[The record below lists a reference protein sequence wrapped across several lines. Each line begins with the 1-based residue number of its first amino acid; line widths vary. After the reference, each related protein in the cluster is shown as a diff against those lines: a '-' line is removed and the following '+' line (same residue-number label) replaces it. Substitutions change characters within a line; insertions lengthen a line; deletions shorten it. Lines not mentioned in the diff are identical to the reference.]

1 MNSSC
6 AESGPADSSSFGEP
20 ADRLFRSERDR
31 PVHLAVETVLV
42 TAAALIGSRLL
53 HARPVAGLDWLLIP
67 GLLVAAALL
76 PTWMARR
83 EFPRIGLDPEH
94 ARRTFRTLGVV
105 CAIILPV
112 VFAGLWTARRFGV
125 PAPLQPVIV
134 NRADWLAWLLYQF
147 LYVAVAEEVFFRGY
161 VQANV
166 MRFLKNCHGGS
177 RTVQQSIAIVVSAAC
192 FASAHVVVQGR
203 AIALLTFVP
212 GLLLAWLFIRT
223 RALLAPILFHGLANI
238 SYGIMAL
245 TLA

>member
-6 AESGPADSSSFGEP
+6 AQSGLAGSSSLGEP
-20 ADRLFRSERDR
+20 ADRLFGSECER
-31 PVHLAVETVLV
+31 PVRLAVETVLV
-42 TAAALIGSRLL
+42 TAAALIGARLL
-53 HARPVAGLDWLLIP
+53 HTKPIAGPHWLLIP

-76 PTWMARR
+76 PTWIARR
-83 EFPRIGLDPEH
+83 EFPRIGLDRDH
-94 ARRTFRTLGVV
+94 ARRTFRTLIVV
-105 CAIILPV
+105 CAIVLPV
-112 VFAGLWTARRFGV
+112 VFAGLWTAQRFGV
-125 PAPLQPVIV
+125 PVPLKPVIA

-166 MRFLKNCHGGS
+166 MRLLKSCHRS
-177 RTVQQSIAIVVSAAC
+177 SWAVQQSIAIVVSAAC

-203 AIALLTFVP
+203 AIAFLTFIP

-238 SYGIMAL
+238 SYGIMVL